1 MTRMRVR
8 AYCVIIGIFTFRN
21 LGFWFVFSYGV
32 FPHQNVHRKQHVVLV
47 KTTRRFK
54 ENKHSFYR
62 KQHVVLKK
70 TSTRFIGNNTSF
82 L

>member
-21 LGFWFVFSYGV
+21 LGFWFVFRYGV

-47 KTTRRFK
+47 KTTRRFG
-54 ENKHSFYR
+54 
-62 KQHVVLKK
+62 K
-70 TSTRFIGNNTSF
+70 TTRRFDENNTSF
-82 L
+82 